1 MKPAGAAD
9 WGVSTLNC
17 TSMEELKLL
26 VVSLRGR
33 SQELIENSLTGA
45 NYNFTVTH
53 ADSKKEALQAFGQQ
67 KFDLLISNCKLPD
80 GTVTDLAG
88 VLGDLLPCLVMA
100 EGKCPFT
107 AESILFVPETNYYIS
122 CSEQVSWLTHLESTM
137 AIWEGAAKVRIAGF
151 NNNYGELL
159 DKALL
164 HCAEEL
170 SPLSVEAG
178 TTENPILNTLGIL
191 CEVLDL
197 SRVYLCKKAVSENGM
212 VKLTQTILTSSGDF
226 ANPDAADNA
235 VVKSYPY
242 FKRWDRLFSDQHPVK
257 ISWETLTREENSW
270 WSERGIQSFLAIPVS
285 FKENWDGFIGLE
297 DSLHSREWSD
307 TEVSFLESVAD
318 LIHDKH
324 MVFAGAE
331 KMENDNA

>member
-1 MKPAGAAD
+1 
-9 WGVSTLNC
+9 
-17 TSMEELKLL
+17 MEELKLL

-164 HCAEEL
+164 HCAEAL
-170 SPLSVEAG
+170 SPLTLEAG

-191 CEVLDL
+191 CEVLDV
-197 SRVYLCKKAVSENGM
+197 SKVYLCKKTVSGNGT
-212 VKLTQTILTSSGDF
+212 VNLTRTILACSDDF
-226 ANPDAADNA
+226 VNSETAENAAA
-235 VVKSYPY
+235 KPYPY
-242 FKRWDRLFSDQHPVK
+242 FRRWDRLFTDQHPVK
-257 ISWETLTREENSW
+257 ISWETLNREEHTW
-270 WSERGIQSFLAIPVS
+270 WTENGIQSFLAVPVS

-297 DSLHSREWSD
+297 DSLHPREWSD
-307 TEVSFLESVAD
+307 TEISFLESVAD

-324 MVFAGAE
+324 MIFAGAE